1 LLEGASMITVEFFRP
16 DGKEVHPAESFPWV
30 RVAGATLLGEP
41 SGEKV
46 ARYSG
51 GVWTDADDKAAPA
64 SASKLVVHGS
74 TCSLRFEGDTPDDAI
89 TFGPFARV
97 EFLGGA
103 VYGQPGRRLL
113 ARLDEQSKSWY
124 GYENKRTWAGMVVDK
139 CPS

>member
-1 LLEGASMITVEFFRP
+1 MITVEFFRP

-30 RVAGATLLGEP
+30 RVAGDTLLAEP

-51 GVWTDADDKAAPA
+51 GVWTDADDTAAPA

-113 ARLDEQSKSWY
+113 ARLAEP
-124 GYENKRTWAGMVVDK
+124 VVVCQRKQAAMADDGD
-139 CPS
+139 

>member
-1 LLEGASMITVEFFRP
+1 MFTVEFFRP

-30 RVAGATLLGEP
+30 RVAGDTLLAEP

-51 GVWTDADDKAAPA
+51 GVWTDADDTAAPA

-89 TFGPFARV
+89 TFGPFVKV

-103 VYGQPGRRLL
+103 VYGQPGRRLR

-124 GYENKRTWAGMVVDK
+124 GYENKRTWAGMVVDT